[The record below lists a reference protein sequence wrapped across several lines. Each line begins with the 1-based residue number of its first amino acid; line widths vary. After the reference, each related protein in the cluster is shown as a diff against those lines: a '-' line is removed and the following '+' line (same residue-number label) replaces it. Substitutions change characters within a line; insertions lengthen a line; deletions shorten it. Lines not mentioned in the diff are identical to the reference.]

1 MNTKQ
6 IIFLLFLLVL
16 GSPAYG
22 QQSGNISGTIVDAE
36 TGETVIGASVVI
48 EGTIK
53 GDASDI
59 DGKYNIRNV
68 EAGEYTLI
76 VSYISY
82 AKQIISGVVVKAGET
97 FTLDI
102 ALAPETEFL
111 SEVVVTAQAVL
122 NNEAGLLSLRKRSI
136 SFSDAIS
143 AENISK
149 SGAGT
154 AAAAM
159 RKVTG
164 ASVVDGKYVY
174 VRGLGDRYTTSH
186 LNGLEL
192 PSSNPDK
199 KSFQL
204 DLLPSNLI
212 ENIVTLKTFTPDK
225 PGNFSGGLVD
235 ITTKSIP
242 ERLFFTLSAKQ
253 GYNSTTAFENI
264 LLGEKGNTDWLGY
277 DDGLR
282 DLPAFVAE
290 RQGTTFPSATQAR
303 FSEEAANDLDLLAR
317 SFNSTFLPQE
327 RSVGLNQS
335 YSIGFGNRHQLKE
348 NVDFGYSL
356 NYSYGL
362 DYSGYSNG
370 RNGRFLLLGQFDDVQ
385 GLQRNYDLNDQKG
398 SQFVDWGFLG
408 TAGLVL
414 GTSTKLNFNYLQT
427 QSGENTG
434 RYLNG
439 FWQQLNSENRE
450 FRSRANQYIERD
462 LSSYQLSGKHNF
474 KALNNIQLDWNTA
487 IQSNGQNQPDFRV
500 MASDAQF
507 VMDNNT
513 GMVVDTLLG
522 NDNSQHPRPARLF
535 RELNE
540 NKLSGTVDLTI
551 PFELPNQTLKLK
563 VGGLLE
569 STERD
574 FVERRYDLRQGNNFN
589 LNQFDTEVEYLNQ
602 IGILGF
608 NQRNQ
613 PIIGNYVVSST
624 TDRSAYDA
632 SQDISALYAMIDFNL
647 TRKLKLATGV
657 RYETTKMESA
667 SRDSTLLDSDRIGN
681 INNNDLLPSAIL
693 IYSLTDNVN
702 LRAAASRTVAL
713 PTFRELAPYISF
725 DFVGSLLFR
734 GNPNLERTLITN
746 YDLRWEYYPTPG
758 ELYTISGFYKS
769 IENPIERVLRFD
781 ISVDAES
788 IQNVESAEV
797 FGVEFEA
804 RKRLGFL
811 GEFFEPFQI
820 TTNLTLVHSE
830 VDIPEAELIEIRK
843 TQPNPGT
850 KRALSGQSPHIV
862 NIDLGYENPSIGF
875 ASNLSFNNFGDR
887 LNSVTYGAAPNVF
900 ERSYSSLNFNSN
912 KKLGRFIEL
921 SFSASNLLD
930 PNVTYSQIFKG
941 EEYLYQQYKLGRTF
955 SLGVKYNL

>member
-1 MNTKQ
+1 M
-6 IIFLLFLLVL
+6 FLSFTASMV
-16 GSPAYG
+16 YG
-22 QQSGNISGTIVDAE
+22 QQTGRIAGKVVDAE
-36 TGETVIGASVVI
+36 TGETIIGASVII
-48 EGTIK
+48 EGTSK
-53 GDASDI
+53 GAATDI
-59 DGKYNIRNV
+59 DGNYNIRNLEPGIYIV
-68 EAGEYTLI
+68 LI
-76 VSYISY
+76 HSISY
-82 AKQIISGVVVKAGET
+82 TRQRVTGIEVKAGEVY
-97 FTLDI
+97 TLDV
-102 ALAPETEFL
+102 ALTTETESL
-111 SEVVVTAQAVL
+111 NELVVTAQAVL

-164 ASVVDGKYVY
+164 ASVVSGKYVY

-242 ERLFFTLSAKQ
+242 ERLFFTVSLKQ
-253 GYNSTTAFENI
+253 GYNTTTSLNDL
-264 LLGEKGNTDWLGY
+264 LLGEKGATDWLGY
-277 DDGLR
+277 DNGMRGLP
-282 DLPAFVAE
+282 LVVAE
-290 RQGTTFPSATQAR
+290 RQGTTFPGATQAR
-303 FSEEAANDLDLLAR
+303 FSEEAAADLDLIAR

-327 RSVGLNQS
+327 RTVGLNQS
-335 YSIGFGNRHQLKE
+335 YSIGFGNRHQIKD
-348 NVDFGYSL
+348 NIDFGYSL

-370 RNGRFLLLGQFDDVQ
+370 RNGRFMLLGQFDDVQ
-385 GLQRNYDLNDQKG
+385 SLERNYDLNDQKG
-398 SQFVDWGFLG
+398 SQLVDWGFLG
-408 TAGLVL
+408 TAGLIV
-414 GTSTKLNFNYLQT
+414 GSSTKINFNYLQT

-439 FWQQLNSENRE
+439 YWQQLNSETRE
-450 FRSRANQYIERD
+450 FRSRANQFTERD
-462 LSSYQLSGKHNF
+462 LSSYQLSGKHSF
-474 KALNNIQLDWNTA
+474 KGLNNIQLDWNTA

-513 GMVVDTLLG
+513 GMIVDTLLN
-522 NDNSQHPRPARLF
+522 NDNSQHSRPARLF

-551 PFELPNQTLKLK
+551 PFELPNQIVKLK

-574 FVERRYDLRQGNNFN
+574 FIERRYDIRQGNNFFM
-589 LNQFDTEVEYLNQ
+589 NQFDSEEEFLSQV
-602 IGILGF
+602 GILGY
-608 NQRNQ
+608 NPNNNQ
-613 PIIGNYVVSST
+613 PIIGNYVVSAT

-632 SQDISALYAMIDFNL
+632 TQDISALYAMIDFNL

-657 RYETTKMESA
+657 RYEFTKMQSA
-667 SRDSTLLDSDRIGN
+667 SRDTTLLDSDRFGE
-681 INNNDLLPSAIL
+681 INNKDLLPSAIL
-693 IYSLTDNVN
+693 IYSLTENVN
-702 LRAAASRTVAL
+702 LRAAVSRTVAL

-758 ELYTISGFYKS
+758 ELYTISGFYKT

-788 IQNVESAEV
+788 IQNVDNAEV

-811 GEFFEPFQI
+811 GDFFEPFQI
-820 TTNLTLVHSE
+820 TANLTLVHSE
-830 VDIPEAELIEIRK
+830 VDIPEAELVEMRK
-843 TQPNPGT
+843 TKSDPDT
-850 KRALSGQSPHIV
+850 KRALSGQSPYIV
-862 NIDLGYENPSIGF
+862 NVDLGYENPRIGL
-875 ASNLSFNNFGDR
+875 ATNLSFNKFGDR
-887 LNSVTYGAAPNVF
+887 LSNVTYGGAPNVF
-900 ERSYSSLNFNSN
+900 ERSYSSLNFNLN
-912 KKLGRFIEL
+912 KNLGRFIEL
-921 SFSASNLLD
+921 SFSANNLLD

-941 EEYLYQQYKLGRTF
+941 DEYLYQQYKRGRTY
-955 SLGVKYNL
+955 SLGVKYNF